1 MIYSNI
7 LKYCSDNHLAVSFGS
22 SETLDEYF
30 DVLPDAVPFVN
41 ATKEERLNPKLS
53 LENCE
58 SVIMVGVPYEIFKR
72 GNIVGILS
80 QNSFYDYHKVVL
92 EHLEN
97 IKALLED
104 DNAEAF
110 VDTGKL
116 FERGFA
122 LKYGLGF
129 LGLNSF
135 VINDKLGTYF
145 NIGYVLTTKKFEVT
159 ETIKKTCYGCYKC
172 VDVCPSGALKD
183 GKCDMYKCVAYLTQ
197 KKDLLEPEEI
207 KAMSNFLYGCD
218 LCQKVCPHNK
228 PIKLVKTDF
237 NTDAYAFLE
246 MEKEEFQKFED
257 YAFFWRGLPVMK
269 RNAIYTIYN
278 FGIPTEEKIEVFTKR
293 LEVEKME
300 LPKKALEQVLDL
312 LKEV

>member
-1 MIYSNI
+1 MIYSSI
-7 LKYCSDNHLAVSFGS
+7 LKYCLDNHLEVSFGS
-22 SETLDEYF
+22 SETLNEYS
-30 DVLPDAVPFVN
+30 DILPEVVPFVN

-53 LENCE
+53 MSDCE
-58 SVIMVGVPYEIFKR
+58 SVIVIGVPYNIFKR
-72 GNIVGILS
+72 GNIIGILS
-80 QNSFYDYHKVVL
+80 QNSFFDYHKVVK

-97 IKALLED
+97 IKTLLED
-104 DNAEAF
+104 DNAQAF

-116 FERGFA
+116 FERGLA

-145 NIGYVLTTKKFEVT
+145 NIGYVLTSKKFET
-159 ETIKKTCYGCYKC
+159 RESLKKTCYGCYKC
-172 VDVCPSGALKD
+172 IDVCPSGALKD
-183 GKCDMYKCVAYLTQ
+183 GKCDMYKCVSYLTQ
-197 KKDLLEPEEI
+197 KKDLLAPKEI
-207 KAMSNFLYGCD
+207 KAMGNFLYGCD

-237 NTDAYAFLE
+237 DKDAYAFLE
-246 MEKEEFQKFED
+246 MEKEEFSKFSD
-257 YAFFWRGLPVMK
+257 YAFYWRGLSVMK

-278 FGIPTEEKIEVFTKR
+278 FGIPTEEKIEIFKKR
-293 LEVEKME
+293 LEVETME

-312 LKEV
+312 LCEV